1 MFGTWRNKFQTVQEG
16 ISASIRGLSISETPK
31 HKKSVNVRNVNY
43 DAGADILHRYQLQW
57 NELHELAEENAGKAQ
72 VADKLVGTIY
82 EKLEQEW
89 RDITCLNSSL
99 AYIPKINNAI
109 QDLMDQIGT
118 LQEMFEEVEGAIYRL
133 EDLNEMLDLQSRQL
147 DHRFQLAL
155 YKEKKLA
162 ELNMVK
168 ATLANEHIER
178 VSNYELKQQKMM
190 KERRDTFEEVF
201 KEELEEYKA
210 TGSISKLPVTQKGPS
225 LDEIVLDVDS
235 TIFNEFLED

>member
-1 MFGTWRNKFQTVQEG
+1 MFGTLRNKFQTVQEG
-16 ISASIRGLSISETPK
+16 ISASIRGLAVTENPK
-31 HKKSVNVRNVNY
+31 QKKSVNVRNVNY

-57 NELHELAEENAGKAQ
+57 NELHELAEENAEKAQ
-72 VADKLVGTIY
+72 EADKFIGNIY

-89 RDITCLNSSL
+89 KNITCLNSTL

-162 ELNMVK
+162 ELNIVK
-168 ATLANEHIER
+168 EKLANEHIER
-178 VSNYELKQQKMM
+178 VSKYELKQQKLM

-210 TGSISKLPVTQKGPS
+210 TGAISKLPVTQQGPS

-235 TIFNEFLED
+235 KIFDEFLEN